1 MLTGKEALE
10 LQEKLIIIYK
20 YISQERLMKKFY
32 LDGLEDSLTSP
43 NMDSNLLVKKLIQ
56 KEDAPEILKESI
68 LALEEIKARFNISEK
83 ANDFENIIN
92 QKNLDYLCRR
102 YGLKDCREIEKLD
115 LSKLIN
121 AI

>member
-1 MLTGKEALE
+1 MLNGKEALE

-43 NMDSNLLVKKLIQ
+43 KMDSNLLVKKLIQ

-83 ANDFENIIN
+83 ATDFENIIN
-92 QKNLDYLCRR
+92 QENLDYLCRR

>member
-43 NMDSNLLVKKLIQ
+43 KMDSNLLVKKLIQ

-83 ANDFENIIN
+83 ATDFENIIN
-92 QKNLDYLCRR
+92 QENLDYLCRR